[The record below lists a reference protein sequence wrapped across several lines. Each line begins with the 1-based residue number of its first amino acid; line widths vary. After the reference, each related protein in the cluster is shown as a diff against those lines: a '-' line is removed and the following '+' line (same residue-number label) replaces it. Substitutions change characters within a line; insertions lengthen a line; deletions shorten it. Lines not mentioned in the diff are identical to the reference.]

1 MNKKFFALLL
11 VIALM
16 MTVFVGC
23 KQQPKESD
31 NAPVNEEP
39 VAKENEQ
46 KAEVEEVEAVDVK
59 KVFVSPEWVKNVIDG
74 GQEESKKYIVLEASR
89 GKIDKSPD
97 YNTGHIPGAVH
108 VDTGSIEG
116 VPYWNLKSP
125 EQVEKAMLD
134 LGITKDT
141 VVILYGADL
150 SGAARVA
157 YTYIWAGVE
166 NVKVLDGGLDAWTKA
181 GYELET
187 TVNDATP
194 ATEFGATVPAHPEF
208 WISIEDVEKKLN
220 DDSNFRLVSVRSHD
234 EFIGETSG
242 YSFIARAAEPKGA
255 VWGKDGMEDYT
266 HEDGTCITMDEMQ
279 ELCKDLKFTLDNEL
293 AFYCGTGW
301 RASIPFLIMYENGYE
316 NMSVFDGGWYQ
327 WQMNNDL
334 PVQVGDPETGEVEY
348 TIVDELPKDKAAK

>member
-1 MNKKFFALLL
+1 MNKKILALLL
-11 VIALM
+11 VVTLM
-16 MTVFVGC
+16 LSVLAGC
-23 KQQPKESD
+23 KQETKKSD
-31 NAPVNEEP
+31 DAK
-39 VAKENEQ
+39 AKEETVVNKEDAV
-46 KAEVEEVEAVDVK
+46 KADAVDVK
-59 KVFVSPEWVKNVIDG
+59 KVFVTPEWVKSVIDG
-74 GQEESKKYIVLEASR
+74 QQEESKKYIVLEASR
-89 GKIDKSPD
+89 GKVDKSPD

-108 VDTGSIEG
+108 MDTGSIEG

-125 EQVEKAMLD
+125 EQIEKAMLD
-134 LGITKDT
+134 LGITKET
-141 VVILYGADL
+141 VVILYGTDL

-166 NVKVLDGGLDAWTKA
+166 NVKVLDGGLDAWTKS

-187 TVNDATP
+187 TANAATP

-234 EFIGETSG
+234 EYIGETSG

-255 VWGKDGMEDYT
+255 VWGKDGIEDYT

-279 ELCKDLKFTLDNEL
+279 ELWKDLKFNLDNEL

-301 RASIPFLIMYENGYE
+301 RASIPFLIMYENGYT

-334 PVQVGDPETGEVEY
+334 PVQVGDPDTDGVQY
-348 TIVDELPKDKAAK
+348 TIVDELTKDKAAK